1 MTPRICGYVKQL
13 VYNIFYVLIAG
24 MGATVYWAQEVS
36 ATLHI
41 VINYVK
47 QVAGVAVFYDYIFI
61 LPFPFSIWSFCVL
74 FNFVT
79 VSIGYC
85 RQENHPHARH
95 VLW

>member
-1 MTPRICGYVKQL
+1 MAADHDLFLTQL
-13 VYNIFYVLIAG
+13 KEACDTAHLRLRKTASVYLFYVLITG

-61 LPFPFSIWSFCVL
+61 FPFPFSIS
-74 FNFVT
+74 
-79 VSIGYC
+79 SI
-85 RQENHPHARH
+85 
-95 VLW
+95 V